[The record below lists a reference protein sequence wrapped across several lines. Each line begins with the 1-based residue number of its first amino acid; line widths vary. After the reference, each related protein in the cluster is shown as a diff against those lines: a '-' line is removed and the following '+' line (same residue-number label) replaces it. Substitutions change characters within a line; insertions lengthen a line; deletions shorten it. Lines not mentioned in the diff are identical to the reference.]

1 MPYNDSMQKIA
12 LCGYAG
18 VGKSTY
24 VRKNFPD
31 YVEIALADP
40 IKRALYAMGAT
51 KESLWGPSERRND
64 VFLTRTVREW
74 LNLLGTEL
82 VRTRSPDH
90 WVNLCLD
97 EIDGFGTFDFPGVIV
112 PDVRWPNEAR
122 ILCRHGF
129 TLLRLERPGHE
140 RRVFGETEEQDL
152 SPWISET
159 VIL

>member
-1 MPYNDSMQKIA
+1 MKRVA

-18 VGKSTY
+18 VGKSTF
-24 VRKNFPD
+24 VRTKFPD

-74 LNLLGTEL
+74 LNLLGTTL
-82 VRTRSPDH
+82 VRNADPDH
-90 WVNLCLD
+90 WANLCLG
-97 EIDGFGTFDFPGVIV
+97 EIDSFGTFDFPGVIV

-122 ILCRHGF
+122 ILTGAGF

-159 VIL
+159 VVL

>member
-97 EIDGFGTFDFPGVIV
+97 EIDGFGTFDFPGVVV

-122 ILCRHGF
+122 ILTGAGF
-129 TLLRLERPGHE
+129 TLLRLSRAGAEPTYTG
-140 RRVFGETEEQDL
+140 VGEGNDL